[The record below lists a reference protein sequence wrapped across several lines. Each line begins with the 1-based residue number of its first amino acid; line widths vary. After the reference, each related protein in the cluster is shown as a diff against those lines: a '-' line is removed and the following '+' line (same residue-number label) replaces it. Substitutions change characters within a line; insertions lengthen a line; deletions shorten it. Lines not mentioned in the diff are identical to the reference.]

1 MKSLLFDIDK
11 MAAGG
16 DKATAKA
23 MQLFVR
29 AGIEV
34 VNSSVNQKLLRKN
47 AISYRDV
54 TFNFKDNQ
62 SVVFSVKQTGDIFR
76 VALNGKPIP
85 LKEQDDA
92 AKSIAEIVAKLNA
105 GRIKFQAVLAKARMP
120 VPQGMKSSKTKV
132 LEALQAQGK
141 ELDASI
147 ADAKAQLEKFGKS
160 GTTQAA

>member
-1 MKSLLFDIDK
+1 MKSLLFDLDK

-34 VNSSVNQKLLRKN
+34 VNSSVNQKLFRKN

-62 SVVFSVKQTGDIFR
+62 SVVFSVKQTGDIFQ
-76 VALNGKPIP
+76 VALNGKLIP
-85 LKEQDDA
+85 LKEQDDP
-92 AKSIAEIVAKLNA
+92 AKSIAELVTKLNA
-105 GRIKFQAVLAKARMP
+105 GRVKFQASLAKARMP
-120 VPQGMKSSKTKV
+120 VPQGMKSSKTKA

-141 ELDASI
+141 ELDDSI
-147 ADAKAQLEKFGKS
+147 AETKAKLEKFGKS
-160 GTTQAA
+160 STAQAS